1 VIRFFHRGF
10 NTGRLTKF
18 RRQLIMLLVTGLT
31 TLSLFA
37 GTPVTA
43 AGISPTGTPTAVQ
56 VTVPASGEPVI
67 LQPGNNARLI
77 SPLKLT
83 LMSHPGEDGL
93 IRIELLG
100 HDNRLIFRRLL
111 NYADYQTKTMLIEQ
125 EIPFEVRSDEP
136 ARLQVVLED
145 RKGKANF
152 LTSVQ
157 LTLLQIKGSET
168 AGESPVNPRI
178 KIDMPEPASSVKGE
192 DLVVKTGIKPVNDT
206 PVVVEVLAS
215 DWHTLTSKIVK
226 ISIPAD
232 QTAFTPINVKLPY
245 RTGSRLP
252 VTIRIR
258 QESNNLIT
266 GPVFMWS
273 EKVTLTP

>member
-1 VIRFFHRGF
+1 MKFHRHMVW
-10 NTGRLTKF
+10 
-18 RRQLIMLLVTGLT
+18 IMVTGLT
-31 TLSLFA
+31 TLSLLA
-37 GTPVTA
+37 GTPVIA
-43 AGISPTGTPTAVQ
+43 AGDSPTGTPTAAEI
-56 VTVPASGEPVI
+56 TIPDSGEPVI

-77 SPLKLT
+77 SPLKMKLLT
-83 LMSHPGEDGL
+83 HPGEDGL

-111 NYADYQTKTMLIEQ
+111 NYADYQNKTMLIEQ
-125 EIPFEVRSDEP
+125 EITFEVRSDET
-136 ARLQVVLED
+136 ARLQVILED

-168 AGESPVNPRI
+168 AGESAVNPRV
-178 KIDMPEPASSVKGE
+178 KIDVPQPDSSVKGE
-192 DLVVKTGIKPVNDT
+192 DLMVKTSIKPVNDT
-206 PVVVEVLAS
+206 PIVVEVLAS

-226 ISIPAD
+226 ITIPAD
-232 QTAFTPINVKLPY
+232 QTAFTPINIKLPY
-245 RTGSRLP
+245 RTGTRLP
-252 VTIRIR
+252 VTVRIR